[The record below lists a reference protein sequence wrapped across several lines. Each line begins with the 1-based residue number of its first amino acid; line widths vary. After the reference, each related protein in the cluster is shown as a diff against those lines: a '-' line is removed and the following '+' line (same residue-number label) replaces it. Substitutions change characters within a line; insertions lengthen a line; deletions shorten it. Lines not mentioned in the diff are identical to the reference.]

1 MCSTPKFDRRRRS
14 ATIDHPRSRQHPSR
28 ARRPRRSSPT
38 PSPAR
43 RPTRFAFETVNLL
56 FHFSAPLSSWQ
67 NPARVD
73 LHVPHSLPASPV
85 GRSPRICEAR
95 AGKISC
101 CPNELSPIRV
111 EGQAPSSTAFLLL
124 VFYNPCVSLNST

>member
-1 MCSTPKFDRRRRS
+1 MCSTPKCDRRPRP

-28 ARRPRRSSPT
+28 ARRPRRSSST
-38 PSPAR
+38 PSLTHLA

-56 FHFSAPLSSWQ
+56 FHFSAPIFSPLLSWQ

-73 LHVPHSLPASPV
+73 LHVPHSAHPASQP

-101 CPNELSPIRV
+101 CPNELSLIWV
-111 EGQAPSSTAFLLL
+111 EGQPPSPTDFLSTIPLFL
-124 VFYNPCVSLNST
+124 